1 MSSQSAPATP
11 WSFRIATIAGIPVRI
26 HVTFLLLIVYIIA
39 VAQNPQGR
47 PLAIL
52 LPFVFLSVILHEFGH
67 ALTAKHYGIGT
78 KDITL
83 YPIGGMAVLT
93 GRPKPHQEFWI
104 ALAGPLVN
112 VGILVVVGAVI
123 FAMRGQLPN
132 VLSPLH
138 EQSLLEGIFTVN
150 VILPLFNMIPAFPMD
165 GGRVLRALLAMKLPE
180 TTATQ
185 IAGVIGQI
193 IAVLF
198 GMIGILYG
206 MIVLVLIAVFVFLGA
221 GQEVQSAIG
230 LSLLAGKRV
239 GDAMMTDFRI
249 ISGGQ
254 TLEEISQFLLA
265 GAQQDFPVAYGDEV
279 YGVLTR
285 DGLMRG
291 LAQHGGHEY
300 VAGHMRRDFPQLSPF
315 EPLEAALTVFSQGDR
330 GPILVMDNGRL
341 AGILTMEN
349 LYEFM
354 LLQQARGRG

>member
-1 MSSQSAPATP
+1 MSSRQAPATP

-26 HVTFLLLIVYIIA
+26 HVTFLLLIFYIIA
-39 VAQNPQGR
+39 VAQSPQGR

-78 KDITL
+78 RDITL
-83 YPIGGMAVLT
+83 YPIGGVAMLA

-112 VGILVVVGAVI
+112 VGIFVVVGALLI
-123 FAMRGQLPN
+123 AMQGELPN
-132 VLSPLH
+132 VLSPLY

-150 VILPLFNMIPAFPMD
+150 VILPVFNMIPAFPMD
-165 GGRVLRALLAMKLPE
+165 GGRVLRALLAMALPE

-206 MIVLVLIAVFVFLGA
+206 MIILVLIAVFVFLGA
-221 GQEVQSAIG
+221 GQEVQSAVG

-239 GDAMMTDFRI
+239 GDAMMTEFRV

-254 TLEEISQFLLA
+254 TLEEISQLLLA
-265 GAQQDFPVAYGDEV
+265 GAQQDFPVVYGDEV
-279 YGVLTR
+279 HGVLTR
-285 DGLMRG
+285 EGLVRG
-291 LAQHGGHEY
+291 LAQHGGGEY
-300 VAGHMRRDFPQLSPF
+300 VAGHMRRDFPVLSPYD
-315 EPLEAALTVFSQGDR
+315 PLESSLNIFSHGDR
-330 GPILVMDNGRL
+330 GPILVLDHGRL
-341 AGILTMEN
+341 VGMLSMEN

-354 LLQQARGRG
+354 LVQQARGRG